1 MAIPQNSPHKSIL
14 HPLSRDKVS
23 QSYPKAT
30 TFDTFQQII
39 PILIMS
45 AMRCGSSSSA
55 SKKAA
60 EGKRFGG
67 TCRFANTSFTV
78 ADGFQ
83 VDLHRN
89 KLKAMTHDSYRSRQR
104 QPATAVAVIPASLT
118 RESTIK
124 HSGCKSLLKSYRP
137 EMKLE
142 KMSIDLSWLGN
153 SRIPKFVPFEWQ
165 LKAAKCYPW
174 LRDLTPLPNTGCTAT
189 EDVNGLR
196 TIAALR
202 LCGARD
208 PSPLGSL
215 MMRSRKSLTPNKRAP
230 YMGTRNE
237 GHSHP
242 TGSGACIYNLE
253 STTRCEYAIGTSL
266 ARSGE
271 VPLTIRVTCNVIL
284 RIEEGH
290 TLALNCSRLSSGC
303 LTGGRISTFARL
315 PTGWPLSL
323 VSKRA
328 AHHCLKLPQLFCF
341 DGPEAIAETS
351 SIKLLQCC
359 SIQNLGL
366 HYTDFDCQDVREY
379 LRGNTSVKRLR
390 FHLDEEIHSDFPPL
404 KIAAMQH
411 LIPTEIE
418 TDTLCPSLE
427 TLELDRFE
435 PLSNAPQRWKQFI
448 QTDSPYNYRTVEAG
462 PMSEIALF
470 DQVSKLK
477 KEKQNKY
484 ATGSNL
490 RQSGPRANK
499 ARFQHSHRPNV
510 DHLSRLSLTRLDI
523 IKQQGSPRVFVGLQS
538 WAIGKWY
545 KRSSKKRRDD
555 STASRAHNI

>member
-189 EDVNGLR
+189 ED
-196 TIAALR
+196 
-202 LCGARD
+202 
-208 PSPLGSL
+208 
-215 MMRSRKSLTPNKRAP
+215 
-230 YMGTRNE
+230 
-237 GHSHP
+237 
-242 TGSGACIYNLE
+242 
-253 STTRCEYAIGTSL
+253 
-266 ARSGE
+266 
-271 VPLTIRVTCNVIL
+271 
-284 RIEEGH
+284 
-290 TLALNCSRLSSGC
+290 
-303 LTGGRISTFARL
+303 
-315 PTGWPLSL
+315 
-323 VSKRA
+323 
-328 AHHCLKLPQLFCF
+328 LFCF